1 VTFATPATGAHD
13 IDVEKR
19 IRARPEIVFAF
30 LTDPVLYRRWK
41 GREADLDPRPGG
53 IYRVVMPGGI
63 AVGEYHVVEPPRRVV
78 FSWGWEGNPDV
89 PPGSSLVEISLQP
102 DGAETVLHLRHS
114 GLPAPAMAQ
123 HDQGWW
129 HYLARLDVAAAG
141 EDPGRDPFEDG
152 PLPTA

>member
-1 VTFATPATGAHD
+1 MTFAFPATDAID
-13 IDVEKR
+13 IEKR
-19 IRARPEIVFAF
+19 IRARPETVFAF

-63 AVGEYHVVEPPRRVV
+63 AIGEYHVVEPPRRVV

-89 PPGSSLVEISLQP
+89 PPGSSLVEISLVAE
-102 DGAETVLHLRHS
+102 GTETVLHLRHS

-129 HYLARLDVAAAG
+129 HYLARLDVAVG
-141 EDPGRDPFEDG
+141 GDDPGRDPFEDAT
-152 PLPTA
+152 PPTA